1 MHKTLDIVA
10 IVGSL
15 RRDSFTRRLVRSF
28 DRLLPATVGIEILG
42 IGDLPFY
49 NQDMESSPPTAWTA
63 FRKRINRTDAVL
75 FATPEYNRS
84 VPGVLKNAIDVGSRP
99 YGSSVWAG
107 KPAGRYSHDLDRRHG
122 RIRREPPSAP
132 GAGLPRHADDAAAG
146 SVSRRCR

>member
-49 NQDMESSPPTAWTA
+49 NQTWSLRHRRRGRRSGSESTAPMR
-63 FRKRINRTDAVL
+63 FFL
-75 FATPEYNRS
+75 Q
-84 VPGVLKNAIDVGSRP
+84 RP
-99 YGSSVWAG
+99 STIVQ
-107 KPAGRYSHDLDRRHG
+107 
-122 RIRREPPSAP
+122 
-132 GAGLPRHADDAAAG
+132 
-146 SVSRRCR
+146 CRVF